1 MVFRETKMK
10 ISMKFGKIALLT
22 NILLVST
29 ASVAGGSHDHDHS
42 NKAGSGLIETE
53 FGKYGPQMHPT
64 VTIEISMSDDMRFT
78 PATIQVKQGDI
89 VEFIHANEGQL
100 MHEFVLGTLQSLNDH
115 ADEMKQNPSMSHHK
129 AFMVHIAPGERGT
142 NTWQFTESGVFHFG
156 CLIPGHYE
164 AGMRGTVI
172 VGS

>member
-1 MVFRETKMK
+1 MK

-29 ASVAGGSHDHDHS
+29 ASLAGGSHDHDHS

-53 FGKYGPQMHPT
+53 FGEYGTQMHPT
-64 VTIEISMSDDMRFT
+64 VTIEISMSDVMRFT

-89 VEFIHANEGQL
+89 VEFIHANEVQL
-100 MHEFVLGTLQSLNDH
+100 MHEFVLGTLQSLNKH
-115 ADEMKQNPSMSHHK
+115 AEEMKQNPSMSHDK
-129 AFMVHIAPGERGT
+129 PFMVNIAPGETGT
-142 NTWQFTESGVFHFG
+142 NTWQSTESGVFHFG

>member
-10 ISMKFGKIALLT
+10 NLMKFGGIALIT
-22 NILLVST
+22 NFLLVST
-29 ASVAGGSHDHDHS
+29 ASLAGGSDDHDHS
-42 NKAGSGLIETE
+42 SKAGSESIETE
-53 FGKYGPQMHPT
+53 FGKYGPQMHPP

-100 MHEFVLGTLQSLNDH
+100 MHEFVPGTLQSLNDH
-115 ADEMKQNPSMSHHK
+115 ADEMKQNSSMPHDK
-129 AFMVHIAPGERGT
+129 PFMVHVAPGETGT

>member
-29 ASVAGGSHDHDHS
+29 ASLAGGSHDHDHS

-53 FGKYGPQMHPT
+53 FGEYGTQMHPT

-89 VEFIHANEGQL
+89 VEFIHANEVQL
-100 MHEFVLGTLQSLNDH
+100 MHEFVLGTLQSLNKH
-115 ADEMKQNPSMSHHK
+115 AEQMKQNPSMSHDK
-129 AFMVHIAPGERGT
+129 PFTVNIAPGETGT
-142 NTWQFTESGVFHFG
+142 NTWQSTESGVFHFG

>member
-10 ISMKFGKIALLT
+10 IAMKFGKIALLT

-29 ASVAGGSHDHDHS
+29 ASLAGGSHDHDHS

-53 FGKYGPQMHPT
+53 FGEYGTQMHPT

-89 VEFIHANEGQL
+89 VEFIHANEVQL
-100 MHEFVLGTLQSLNDH
+100 MHEFVLGTLQSLNKH
-115 ADEMKQNPSMSHHK
+115 AEEMKQNPSMSHDK
-129 AFMVHIAPGERGT
+129 PFTVNIAPGETGT
-142 NTWQFTESGVFHFG
+142 NTWQSTESGVFHFG

>member
-1 MVFRETKMK
+1 MK

-29 ASVAGGSHDHDHS
+29 ASLAGGSHDHDHS

-53 FGKYGPQMHPT
+53 FGEYGTQMHPT

-89 VEFIHANEGQL
+89 VEFIHANEVQL
-100 MHEFVLGTLQSLNDH
+100 MHEFVLGTLQSLNEH
-115 ADEMKQNPSMSHHK
+115 AEEMKQNPSMSHDK
-129 AFMVHIAPGERGT
+129 PFMVNIAPGETGT

>member
-1 MVFRETKMK
+1 MK

-29 ASVAGGSHDHDHS
+29 ASLAGGSHDHDHS
-42 NKAGSGLIETE
+42 NKAGSGLIEIE
-53 FGKYGPQMHPT
+53 FGKYGTQMHPT
-64 VTIEISMSDDMRFT
+64 FTIEISMSDDMRFT

-89 VEFIHANEGQL
+89 VEFIHANEVQL
-100 MHEFVLGTLQSLNDH
+100 MHEFVLGTLQSLNEH
-115 ADEMKQNPSMSHHK
+115 AEEMKQNPSMSHDK
-129 AFMVHIAPGERGT
+129 PFTVNIAPGETGT
-142 NTWQFTESGVFHFG
+142 NTWQSTESGVFHFG

>member
-1 MVFRETKMK
+1 MKNSVKFRK
-10 ISMKFGKIALLT
+10 IVLLT

-29 ASVAGGSHDHDHS
+29 ASLAGGSHDHDHS
-42 NKAGSGLIETE
+42 NKAGSGSIETE

-64 VTIEISMSDDMRFT
+64 ITIEISMSDDMRFT

-115 ADEMKQNPSMSHHK
+115 ADEMKQNPSMSHDK
-129 AFMVHIAPGERGT
+129 PFMVHVAPGETGT
-142 NTWQFTESGVFHFG
+142 NTWQFTESGVIQFG

>member
-1 MVFRETKMK
+1 MK
-10 ISMKFGKIALLT
+10 ISKKFGKIALLI

-29 ASVAGGSHDHDHS
+29 TSLAGGSHDHDHS

-53 FGKYGPQMHPT
+53 FGKYCPQMHPT

-78 PATIQVKQGDI
+78 PVTIQVKQGDI

-115 ADEMKQNPSMSHHK
+115 ADEMKQNPSMSHDK
-129 AFMVHIAPGERGT
+129 PFISHIAPGKSGT
-142 NTWQFTESGVFHFG
+142 NTWQF
-156 CLIPGHYE
+156 L
-164 AGMRGTVI
+164 
-172 VGS
+172 

>member
-29 ASVAGGSHDHDHS
+29 ASLAGGSHDHDHS

-53 FGKYGPQMHPT
+53 FGKYGTQMHPT

-89 VEFIHANEGQL
+89 VEFIHANEVQL
-100 MHEFVLGTLQSLNDH
+100 MHGFVLGTLQSLNKH
-115 ADEMKQNPSMSHHK
+115 AEEMKQNPSMSHDK
-129 AFMVHIAPGERGT
+129 PFTVNIAPGETGT
-142 NTWQFTESGVFHFG
+142 NTWQSTESGVFHFG